1 MYYRYFL
8 KQGALFDTRSKEI
21 EQLIVRINSVF
32 NAYFTKFS
40 TLVMKQED
48 NQVRNYVFILKLKEQ
63 NKRTTNGREIFPL
76 SECFN
81 FENRPTVTLP
91 ISVYKLLNAVAFKNG
106 ALGASEPLSSTQQ
119 RITVALKEII
129 I

>member
-21 EQLIVRINSVF
+21 EQLIVRIDSVF

-40 TLVMKQED
+40 TPVMKQKD

-63 NKRTTNGREIFPL
+63 NKRTTNGR
-76 SECFN
+76 
-81 FENRPTVTLP
+81 
-91 ISVYKLLNAVAFKNG
+91 
-106 ALGASEPLSSTQQ
+106 
-119 RITVALKEII
+119 
-129 I
+129 

>member
-63 NKRTTNGREIFPL
+63 NKRTTNGR
-76 SECFN
+76 
-81 FENRPTVTLP
+81 
-91 ISVYKLLNAVAFKNG
+91 
-106 ALGASEPLSSTQQ
+106 
-119 RITVALKEII
+119 
-129 I
+129 

>member
-1 MYYRYFL
+1 MPAKLLSKHLFHPFLSEELESNEVSRSRYKDTSIFSWNGKTGPAWKSLAGFEIPTLFMYYRYFL

-21 EQLIVRINSVF
+21 EQLIVRIDSVF

-63 NKRTTNGREIFPL
+63 NKRTTNGR
-76 SECFN
+76 
-81 FENRPTVTLP
+81 
-91 ISVYKLLNAVAFKNG
+91 
-106 ALGASEPLSSTQQ
+106 
-119 RITVALKEII
+119 
-129 I
+129 

>member
-21 EQLIVRINSVF
+21 EQLIVRIDSVF

-48 NQVRNYVFILKLKEQ
+48 NQVRN
-63 NKRTTNGREIFPL
+63 
-76 SECFN
+76 
-81 FENRPTVTLP
+81 
-91 ISVYKLLNAVAFKNG
+91 
-106 ALGASEPLSSTQQ
+106 
-119 RITVALKEII
+119 
-129 I
+129 